1 MIDKTMNFLLG
12 ELNAFLGTVYKAN
25 EPYAVLANLS
35 MPDGSPPREIENR
48 VVLTLTNIEREYA
61 ARNQELSA
69 PAQGNTSWRSN
80 SALNLN
86 LYFLLAA
93 SFPSDTAQALR
104 FLSAAVGF
112 FQSKAIY
119 GPHDAATFPRGLER
133 LTVEMVNLTIGD
145 LHNIWSCNGSKYL
158 PSVFYKVRMVTLQ
171 DGWVI
176 DRVPVITGTSA
187 KT

>member
-12 ELNAFLGTVYKAN
+12 ELNAFLGTIYKAT

-48 VVLTLTNIEREYA
+48 MVLTLTNIEREYGV
-61 ARNQELSA
+61 RNQDIA
-69 PAQGNTSWRSN
+69 MPAQGNTSWRSN
-80 SALNLN
+80 APLNLN

-112 FQSKAIY
+112 LQSKASF
-119 GPHDAATFPRGLER
+119 GPHDAASFPRGLER

-145 LHNIWSCNGSKYL
+145 LHNIWSCNGAKYL
-158 PSVFYKVRMVTLQ
+158 PSVYYKVRMVTLQ
-171 DGWVI
+171 DGWTI
-176 DRVPVITGTSA
+176 DRLPVITGTSA
-187 KT
+187 KV